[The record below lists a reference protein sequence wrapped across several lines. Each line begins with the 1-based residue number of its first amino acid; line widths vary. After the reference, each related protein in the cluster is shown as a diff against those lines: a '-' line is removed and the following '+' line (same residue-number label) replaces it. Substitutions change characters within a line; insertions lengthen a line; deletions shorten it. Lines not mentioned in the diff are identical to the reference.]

1 MSAPEPRS
9 RFWDFNIGH
18 VIMLLAMFGSLQ
30 YWGGGLVAK
39 ITTMQSDIDRNK
51 LDIVEER
58 AARAEAA
65 TQAAAQAREASA
77 DALQWRN
84 EIDTKLE
91 GLIDTWSGWTSRST
105 TFNRR
110 PSRPFR
116 RLKCRRG
123 SSRGTAADH
132 SKKDSL

>member
-91 GLIDTWSGWTSRST
+91 GLNRYMERMDIKIDNLQQAAQSAVPPAEVPPRIISRH
-105 TFNRR
+105 
-110 PSRPFR
+110 
-116 RLKCRRG
+116 G
-123 SSRGTAADH
+123 G
-132 SKKDSL
+132 